1 MHIYSNELNYS
12 PKEKEYK
19 AIINPTLKED
29 IIPKLQIGDI
39 LITDGDGLL

>member
-29 IIPKLQIGDI
+29 INSKTSNWRYFDY
-39 LITDGDGLL
+39 